1 MPLNI
6 GKLLG
11 KSDSRSNACCTAVV
25 AAAGSSTRMDGQNKL
40 FIEIGGKPVLA
51 HTLSALE
58 ACRRIGEI
66 IVVTRAEDIQRVALL
81 CENNGLKKVTK
92 IITGGATRQES
103 VYKGVLQVSQRAE
116 LIAVHDGAR
125 PFVTET
131 IVALTID
138 AAKKYAAAAPAVPVT
153 STIKQAKDGLVEKTI
168 DREALFEV
176 QTPQVFSAE
185 LLKAALSNAIGKALY
200 ITDECM
206 AVEALGC
213 PVRLTAGAR
222 DNIKLTT
229 AMDIVIAQAIY
240 DARRIKK

>member
-11 KSDSRSNACCTAVV
+11 KSDSRSKAFCTAVV

-81 CENNGLKKVTK
+81 CENNGLAKVTK
-92 IITGGATRQES
+92 IISGGATRQES
-103 VYKGVLQVSQRAE
+103 VYKGVLQVSKRAE

-131 IVALTID
+131 IVALAVD
-138 AAKKYAAAAPAVPVT
+138 AAKKYAAAAPAIPVT
-153 STIKQAKDGLVEKTI
+153 STIKLAKDGLVEKTI

-176 QTPQVFSAE
+176 QTPQVFSTE
-185 LLKAALSNAIGKALY
+185 LLKAALSNAIDKALY